1 MDNIPTVYAVKETI
15 NGVDLLTFDC
25 PKCGKKHTHGYG
37 EGHRTSHCEDRR
49 LWEHGY
55 FLKELQNG

>member
-1 MDNIPTVYAVKETI
+1 MDNIPTVYAIKKTI

-37 EGHRTSHCEDRR
+37 EGHRTSHCEDRS
-49 LWEHGY
+49 LWENGY
-55 FLKELQNG
+55 YLKESQKR

>member
-15 NGVDLLTFDC
+15 NGVDLLAFNC

-37 EGHRTSHCEDRR
+37 EGHRTSHCEDRS

-55 FLKELQNG
+55 FLKEIQNG